1 MSGKRK
7 SGAKAAADQRAGAS
21 GDEVAATPTPR
32 RGTRRTRAAK
42 AAATSAE
49 PATPDQAC
57 DAEISSVLVDGFD
70 PTVVDPKSP
79 PSTAAQ
85 LHAWLAHVLDVRA
98 QQSALI
104 DGHTGPFEYLLH
116 SFFEG
121 AAIPDAHEKPVPAP
135 PAAGNDCVVWANR
148 GGGKTF
154 LGAVATL
161 LDLIYKPGVQVRILG
176 GSLEQSQRMQEH
188 LRLLCERPLLRELVD
203 GRPTARRITLINGSR
218 VEVLAASQTSVRGT
232 RVQKVRCDEVDL
244 FDPEV
249 WTAAQLTTR
258 SMKCSGPWG
267 TSVRGCVEALSTM
280 HRPYGL
286 MWTLVGARG
295 LAVEDGAEALSPK
308 KRRASGRVFR
318 WGVLD
323 VLETCGD
330 EHSCAT
336 CVLWPDCRGRAK
348 RRGGEAE
355 KQEGAVTPRSGVQP
369 GTTRSVV
376 VPETVTPRSGVQPTD
391 VTPRSGVQPIDV
403 VSRGGVSPVGG
414 HISIADA
421 VTMRERVDA
430 ITWAAE
436 MLCRRP
442 RRTDAVYPEFDPDV
456 HVRSA
461 MAENGVRERSGFYAA
476 GMDFGFRGE
485 TAILLARV
493 ELLPDDERIGTHRSI
508 VRIIDERVVR
518 GQRLETHVDHLK
530 EWDRM
535 LRGRRRAAA
544 AVVDLA
550 EVAAGE
556 DEPRAA
562 SGEGIAWIGV
572 DPAGHNRSDQ
582 TGLSNIA
589 IMKSAGL
596 NVRARRLSVDEGV
609 RLVRSRMVIECREA
623 GDARREAGDGKREAG
638 ERGSARGPGET
649 AEAAPVSAASAF
661 SVDRRCTRLIECL
674 ERYHYPA
681 ERPESMEPVKDGFD
695 HACDALRYLIVNLDR
710 AGKSESRRV

>member
-1 MSGKRK
+1 MSGKRR
-7 SGAKAAADQRAGAS
+7 SGAKAAAEQRAG
-21 GDEVAATPTPR
+21 GGGETDAATPKAR

-42 AAATSAE
+42 SAATSAE
-49 PATPDQAC
+49 PALTSGADERAVEV
-57 DAEISSVLVDGFD
+57 DLVDGFD
-70 PTVVDPKSP
+70 PTVVDPKHP

-85 LHAWLAHVLDVRA
+85 LHAWLAHVLEVRA

-121 AAIPDAHEKPVPAP
+121 AAIPGAHEKPVPAP
-135 PAAGNDCVVWANR
+135 SAAGNDCVVWANR

-355 KQEGAVTPRSGVQP
+355 STEGAVTLRGGGSPS
-369 GTTRSVV
+369 TTRSVV
-376 VPETVTPRSGVQPTD
+376 VPETDTPRSGVQPMD
-391 VTPRSGVQPIDV
+391 VTPRSGW
-403 VSRGGVSPVGG
+403 SPVGG

-456 HVRSA
+456 HVRSV
-461 MAENGVRERSGFYAA
+461 MAENGVRERPGFYAA

-550 EVAAGE
+550 ADAEGE

-623 GDARREAGDGKREAG
+623 GDGKREAG
-638 ERGSARGPGET
+638 ERDSARGPGET
-649 AEAAPVSAASAF
+649 AAVAPVSAASAF